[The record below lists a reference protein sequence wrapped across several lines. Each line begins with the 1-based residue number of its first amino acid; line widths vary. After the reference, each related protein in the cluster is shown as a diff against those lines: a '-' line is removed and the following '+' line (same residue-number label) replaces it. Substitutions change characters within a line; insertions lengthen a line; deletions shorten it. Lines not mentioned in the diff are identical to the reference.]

1 MKVMASIS
9 KKEVLMKAG
18 LGSFQFE
25 YLLKKCWY
33 FERQGFSRQNVGMHF
48 RTGIAGFKTLPL
60 KKTA

>member
-9 KKEVLMKAG
+9 KKEVLMKSG

-33 FERQGFSRQNVGMHF
+33 FERQDFEPCESG
-48 RTGIAGFKTLPL
+48 
-60 KKTA
+60 